1 MKQRTKTKNLQ
12 NKKKTPKKK
21 PHTKKPKKQIDSV
34 FCVKLKLNIIAVL
47 MLYDLNMSG
56 SCDIHMNFTL

>member
-12 NKKKTPKKK
+12 NKKKTQKKK
-21 PHTKKPKKQIDSV
+21 HTKKPKRQTDSV

-56 SCDIHMNFTL
+56 SCDIHMNFT

>member
-12 NKKKTPKKK
+12 NKKKTQKKN
-21 PHTKKPKKQIDSV
+21 HTKKPKRQTDSV

-56 SCDIHMNFTL
+56 SCDIHMNFT